1 TASLTSRLGL
11 PSDFQLEASVPAS
24 RVWSDVAVAGAA
36 RNDAFGFGL
45 GDPRF
50 SLTWQPIHG
59 GSSWPDFL
67 LTGTWKPKIGSSP
80 FDASAGAFGLGT
92 GYPAIGGTL
101 TAVKT
106 ADPLVFIASATH
118 TTNLEVTTKD
128 GRRKPGDSWGL
139 GGGAILAVSP
149 EASMSFL
156 LDYHYKPEDTLDGKP
171 LLGSDETFAVLQLG
185 VGMVVS
191 RRVLLNFTVAMG
203 LTADSPN
210 LQLGVSAPVRF

>member
-1 TASLTSRLGL
+1 MPEDSAATIPPRSARMARPGRESKRL
-11 PSDFQLEASVPAS
+11 SVSTIDKA
-24 RVWSDVAVAGAA
+24 RAA
-36 RNDAFGFGL
+36 
-45 GDPRF
+45 
-50 SLTWQPIHG
+50 QI
-59 GSSWPDFL
+59 
-67 LTGTWKPKIGSSP
+67 SP